1 MSGKLTDWEQTLW
14 EAAERGLI
22 TFGQTRRSGDV
33 LLDDLRQAARKR
45 DLLMM
50 LLLPEHELA
59 WRTFAGRLN

>member
-14 EAAERGLI
+14 EAAEKGLI
-22 TFGQTRRSGDV
+22 TFGTTRKSGDI
-33 LLDDLRQAARKR
+33 LLNELRIAVRKR

-50 LLLPEHELA
+50 PLLPEHELT